1 MTAPARCDLCLVLTG
16 PAALPGRAELHQYV
30 ELPVYAAENAA
41 RRAYVDPPGRA
52 ACRGFVVLLGKIH
65 RVGMP
70 VLEAWDEF
78 GVMVD
83 CSSLRVLEAEGIPGL
98 LKD

>member
-1 MTAPARCDLCLVLTG
+1 M
-16 PAALPGRAELHQYV
+16 LPGRAEPHQYV
-30 ELPVYAAENAA
+30 ELPVYAENAA

-52 ACRGFVVLLGKIH
+52 ACLVGFVVLLEKIH
-65 RVGMP
+65 RVGMS

-83 CSSLRVLEAEGIPGL
+83 CSSLRVLEAEDIPGL
-98 LKD
+98 LKG